1 MTHIDAF
8 RRHFRLD
15 DAAELEPIAVAI
27 DITNRSYE
35 AAYVYLGDF
44 DAELPSDG
52 MRIHSFRNL
61 LSRIQEQL
69 HGMLVAI
76 ATGSPTS
83 AETLGRT
90 VVEGSINLMYLSAK
104 GDAGTLIAY
113 FRSWLTEHQ
122 RKLTEWKA
130 KIATQPYADEVSAM
144 IAVRQDTVNNLA
156 DALQT
161 METSWC
167 TPAPGQTFL
176 AWPKSLYTR
185 FEALGQET
193 DYYETY
199 HRLSGSSHLSGEDT
213 LTWLVTLLCVPDKM
227 RQLAEEAVAY
237 SLMMTYVACG
247 FFVDAC
253 IACVMTYGRQDNA
266 DLIGWR
272 EALDVEV
279 FKLGPAAGVPEAPS
293 PAMARS
299 S

>member
-1 MTHIDAF
+1 MTHINAF
-8 RRHFRLD
+8 RQHFRL
-15 DAAELEPIAVAI
+15 ANTAELEPIAIAI
-27 DITNRSYE
+27 NATNQSYE
-35 AAYVYLGDF
+35 IACEYLGDF
-44 DAELPSDG
+44 DSEMPSDG

-76 ATGSPTS
+76 ATGSPAS

-104 GDAGTLIAY
+104 GDAGTLIGY

-122 RKLTEWKA
+122 RKLIEWKE
-130 KIATQPYADEVSAM
+130 KIATRPYVSEVSAR
-144 IAVRQDTVNNLA
+144 IAVRQGTVNDLA
-156 DALQT
+156 SVLQT
-161 METSWC
+161 MEMSWC
-167 TPAPGQTFL
+167 IPASGRTPLP
-176 AWPKSLYTR
+176 WPKALYAR
-185 FEALGQET
+185 FEALGKET

-227 RQLAEEAVAY
+227 QQLAEEAVAY

-253 IACVMTYGRQDNA
+253 QACVRAYGREENA

-272 EALDVEV
+272 EALNVEV
-279 FKLGPAAGVPEAPS
+279 YKLGPAAGVPEVH
-293 PAMARS
+293 S
-299 S
+299 SAAAGS

>member
-1 MTHIDAF
+1 MTRINAF
-8 RRHFRLD
+8 RKHFGL
-15 DAAELEPIAVAI
+15 ANTVELEPIAIAI
-27 DITNRSYE
+27 DATNQSYE
-35 AAYVYLGDF
+35 TAYGFLGDF
-44 DAELPSDG
+44 DSEIPSDG

-104 GDAGTLIAY
+104 GDGGTLIAY
-113 FRSWLTEHQ
+113 FRSWLNEHQ

-130 KIATQPYADEVSAM
+130 KIATRPYVREVSDM
-144 IAVRQDTVNNLA
+144 IAVRQGTISDLA
-156 DALQT
+156 GTLQT
-161 METSWC
+161 MEMSWC
-167 TPAPGQTFL
+167 TPASGRAPL
-176 AWPKSLYTR
+176 PWPKALYTR
-185 FEALGQET
+185 FASLGKEA

-213 LTWLVTLLCVPDKM
+213 LMWLITLLFVPDKM
-227 RQLAEEAVAY
+227 QQLAEEAVAY

-253 IACVMTYGRQDNA
+253 QACVMAYGREDNA

-272 EALDVEV
+272 KALDVEV
-279 FKLGPAAGVPEAPS
+279 YKLGPAAGVPEMHS
-293 PAMARS
+293 SVSARL
-299 S
+299 